1 MNLSEREIEAKFP
14 VRSLE
19 GMHRKLEQAGA
30 VLEAPRVHEVNL
42 RFDTPDGLL
51 TRERRVLRLRRDTRA
66 VLTYKGAAQT
76 GQEVSV
82 RQEIEVEVSD
92 FESARHLLE
101 ALGYRVS
108 ILYEKYR
115 TTYQLGG
122 AHVVLDEM
130 PFGNFVE
137 IEGENAEQIHQIARL
152 LCLRWEA
159 RVAESYLGLFERVRQ
174 AYGLPPTHLTFDA
187 LRDVKVEFSKIGL
200 QEADV

>member
-1 MNLSEREIEAKFP
+1 VEQEVEAKFP

-19 GMHRKLEQAGA
+19 TVRKRLEQAGA

-42 RFDTPDGLL
+42 RFDTPEGTL
-51 TRERRVLRLRRDTRA
+51 TRERRVLRLRRDSRA
-66 VLTYKGAAQT
+66 VLTYKGAAQP

-92 FESARHLLE
+92 FEAARRLLE

-108 ILYEKYR
+108 TMYEKYR
-115 TTYQLGG
+115 TTYRLMD

-137 IEGENAEQIHQIARL
+137 IEGENAEKIHAIASVL
-152 LCLRWEA
+152 GLRWEA
-159 RVAESYLGLFERVRQ
+159 RVAESYLGLFERVRHIV
-174 AYGLPPTHLTFDA
+174 LISTLC
-187 LRDVKVEFSKIGL
+187 
-200 QEADV
+200 

>member
-1 MNLSEREIEAKFP
+1 MEQEVEAKFP
-14 VRSLE
+14 IRSLE
-19 GMHRKLEQAGA
+19 TVRKRLEQAGA

-42 RFDTPDGLL
+42 RFDTPEGTL
-51 TRERRVLRLRRDTRA
+51 TRERRVLRLRRDSRA
-66 VLTYKGAAQT
+66 ILTYKGAAQP

-92 FESARHLLE
+92 FEAARRLLE

-108 ILYEKYR
+108 TMYEKYR
-115 TTYQLGG
+115 TTYRLND

-137 IEGENAEQIHQIARL
+137 IEGENAEKIHAIASVL
-152 LCLRWEA
+152 GLRWEA

-174 AYGLPPTHLTFDA
+174 AYGLPPTCLTFEA
-187 LRDVKVEFSKIGL
+187 LRDVSVRFSIIGL
-200 QEADV
+200 EEADV